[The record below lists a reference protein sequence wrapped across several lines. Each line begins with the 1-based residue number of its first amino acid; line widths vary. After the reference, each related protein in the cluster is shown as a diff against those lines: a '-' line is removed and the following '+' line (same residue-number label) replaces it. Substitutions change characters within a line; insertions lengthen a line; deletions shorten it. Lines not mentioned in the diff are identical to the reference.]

1 MPLSIDTVLCDETL
15 QRVTRLTDASRPQE
29 VSHLSRSKENLAG
42 TYRDNEAHRDSDRE
56 EVAS

>member
-15 QRVTRLTDASRPQE
+15 QRVTRLTGASRSEE
-29 VSHLSRSKENLAG
+29 VSHRSRSKENLAG